1 MLIELTLEQG
11 AWLAGAIAVRVLWQG
26 AIIGLVAAVVFALLR
41 HGTPAARYASGCI
54 ALVFFALLVPVNLA
68 FAPDLPT
75 PPPAPTDVPVPFRYP
90 ITYDGDVT
98 TETTAPTTSIK
109 EAQEMTTAATPSSS
123 PRRDPRPKPII
134 TAWYEAA
141 LPWIGGCWAVGVLLF
156 ALHDIVGL
164 LAVARLRRHG
174 EAAPADLLA
183 IADRVRQRVGVRVAV
198 PIRVVE
204 GISTA
209 MVTGLFRVIILVPTS
224 MVSGM
229 SPEAVEAILSH
240 EFAHLRRWDRWIN
253 LLQCI
258 LETLL
263 FFHPA
268 LWWLSR
274 RLRTERELCCDEL
287 ALRVCPDRGLYVR
300 ALLALAES
308 PDPMPTAVFS
318 SHGGSFPNRVR
329 HILGLPRPR
338 MYSKRQAG
346 TASALI
352 IAGVIITAL
361 AWSRISS
368 ADEHGAELRFSDLK
382 AIGVVQA
389 RWEDEPRPV
398 GDPWLTEYNAG
409 WTVLEEAKGLVTI
422 PKGAQVKLTVAKTEL
437 SALYSLPPNAVYFLD
452 ARWRDLTDRDIAP
465 IAHLTGLRALDLSE
479 NRLNMHGPG
488 LAALG
493 ALKNLEWLNLW
504 FTPVETLP
512 ENAIRQ
518 FSRLRFL
525 SGHFRHNSAAV
536 MRECADLEDLEFV
549 SFRSGPPITADD
561 VAYLS
566 NKPKLHGL
574 VLYNMEMTDET
585 FAGLQNLPNLRYLG
599 VGRNK
604 LTDSTMT
611 AIAKLRELRFL
622 DLHQTGITDAGLA
635 KLATLP
641 HLETINLAYTPLT
654 AAALES
660 LEKMPS
666 LYDANLV
673 GTGVTDAQAAA
684 FIEDIAY
691 RGLDDSPVQRSSN
704 PDAPRIGLVISHYT
718 CTGPTCKDLN
728 RIHELGAHFNFG
740 IQDSAPLAAALNE
753 ANFDVYAVV
762 EPGTQ
767 HLGEIPGI
775 LRANGLA
782 TKVIEVTDKDAMLG
796 LDAIVTCSL
805 YNALPEMLTGLRDAV
820 EAGVGLVTVGA
831 LGDNEPGPPDPQ
843 VVALT
848 GVDGA
853 VYTDLGCQAGSI
865 TVLQG
870 HPLLGNQ
877 QPGAVYPM
885 LTLIGSA
892 SRAGVENGT
901 VLAQGPTE
909 YGEGFPALYV
919 RELGEGR
926 IVRAQ
931 WHHSMQPGL
940 PFPGY
945 TFVVRALNW
954 AAYRDVDAVW

>member
-1 MLIELTLEQG
+1 MFEGFTLDQG

-26 AIIGLVAAVVFALLR
+26 AIIGLVAAVVLALLR
-41 HGTPAARYASGCI
+41 NAPPAARYAAGCV
-54 ALVFFALLVPVNLA
+54 ALVAFALLIPSNVA
-68 FAPDLPT
+68 FAPELPA
-75 PPPAPTDVPVPFRYP
+75 PPLAPTDVPVPFRYSAA
-90 ITYDGDVT
+90 YSG
-98 TETTAPTTSIK
+98 
-109 EAQEMTTAATPSSS
+109 EASTPSTS
-123 PRRDPRPKPII
+123 PATQIGEAPIPTPAAAPLPQWRDPRPRPVIA
-134 TAWYEAA
+134 AWYEAA
-141 LPWIGGCWAVGVLLF
+141 LPWIGGFWAVGVILF

-164 LAVARLRRHG
+164 LAVARLRGRG
-174 EAAPADLLA
+174 EDAPTKLLA
-183 IADRVRQRVGVRVAV
+183 MADRVRQRIGVQATV

-224 MVSGM
+224 MVSWM
-229 SPEAVEAILSH
+229 TPEAVEAILAH
-240 EFAHLRRWDRWIN
+240 EFAHLRRWDRWVN

-258 LETLL
+258 LETVL

-287 ALRVCPDRGLYVR
+287 ALSVCPDPGLYVR
-300 ALLALAES
+300 ALLTLAQA
-308 PDPMPTAVFS
+308 PAHMPTAVLS
-318 SHGGSFPNRVR
+318 SHGGKFSHRVR
-329 HILGLPRPR
+329 HILGLPRPPA
-338 MYSKRQAG
+338 YTKRQAG
-346 TASALI
+346 AASALVVAGG
-352 IAGVIITAL
+352 IAPLLV
-361 AWSRISS
+361 WSCVGS
-368 ADEHGAELRFSDLK
+368 AAEHGAELRFSDLK

-389 RWEDEPRPV
+389 RWEDDPRPT
-398 GDPWLTEYNAG
+398 GDPWLTEYSAG

-422 PKGAQVKLTVAKTEL
+422 PKGAQVKLTIAKTEL
-437 SALYSLPPNAVYFLD
+437 SALYSLPPDAVYFLD

-493 ALKNLEWLNLW
+493 TLKNLEWLNLW

-512 ENAIRQ
+512 ENGIRQ
-518 FSRLRFL
+518 FPRLRFL

-536 MRECADLEDLEFV
+536 MRQCADLKELEFV
-549 SFRSGPPITADD
+549 SFRSGPSITAKD
-561 VAYLS
+561 VAHLS
-566 NKPKLHGL
+566 NKSSLHGL

-599 VGRNK
+599 VGRNQVTD
-604 LTDSTMT
+604 LTMA
-611 AIAKLRELRFL
+611 AIAKMRELRYL
-622 DLHQTGITDAGLA
+622 DLHQTALTDAGLA
-635 KLATLP
+635 LLATLP
-641 HLETINLAYTPLT
+641 HLKTINLAYTGVT
-654 AAALES
+654 DAGLES
-660 LEKMPS
+660 LESMPS

-684 FIEDIAY
+684 FIDTIAY
-691 RGLDDSPVQRSSN
+691 RGLKDAPVQSSSN
-704 PDAPRIGLVISHYT
+704 PDAPRVGLVISHYT
-718 CTGPTCKDLN
+718 CTGPTCNDLN
-728 RIHELGAHFNFG
+728 RIHEVGAHFNYG

-775 LRANGLA
+775 LRAHGLA
-782 TKVIEVTDKDAMLG
+782 TKVIEVTDEAAMLK
-796 LDAIVTCSL
+796 LDAVITCSL
-805 YNALPEMLTGLRDAV
+805 YNALPEMLLGLRDAV
-820 EAGVGLVTVGA
+820 EAGVGLVTIGA
-831 LGDNEPGPPDPQ
+831 LGDNVPGAPDPL
-843 VVALT
+843 VTVLT

-853 VYTDLGCQAGSI
+853 VYTDLGCQAGNI
-865 TVLQG
+865 TVLQA

-877 QPGAVYPM
+877 LPGAVYPM

-892 SRAGVENGT
+892 SRAGVESGI
-901 VLAQGPTE
+901 VLIQGPPE

-919 RELGEGR
+919 RDLGEGR

-945 TFVVRALNW
+945 TFCVRALNW
-954 AAYRDVDAVW
+954 AAHRDADAIW